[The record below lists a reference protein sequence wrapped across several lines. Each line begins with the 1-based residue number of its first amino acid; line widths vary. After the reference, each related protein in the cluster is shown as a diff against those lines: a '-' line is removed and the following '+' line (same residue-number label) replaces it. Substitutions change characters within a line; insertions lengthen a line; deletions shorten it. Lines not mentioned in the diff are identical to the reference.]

1 MIINSKPI
9 RKKRKKIIWLSILGF
24 FIILVTVG
32 PFLVPVKPVT
42 GTVDEKTLADLDSK
56 FITINGISVHYKEQG
71 SGDKTYILLHGFG
84 ASLFSWREV
93 MPELAK
99 SGRVIAFDRPA
110 FGLTSRPL
118 TWQGESPYGP
128 EAQVALTI
136 DLMNA
141 LSVQKAYLVGHS
153 AGGVIAL
160 NTALQFPDRVSG
172 LVLVDAAVF
181 AGGGAPN
188 WTLPILKT
196 PQTNH
201 LGPLLARQLQ
211 TSGDNFLRSAWHD
224 PSKITLEIY
233 DGYHKPLE
241 ANNWDIALWNLT
253 KSTKNLGL
261 DKKLANVTVPTLM
274 IAGDDDQI
282 VPTND
287 SRKIAKE
294 IPNSTLS
301 IIAAAGH
308 LPQEENPT
316 DFMKAI
322 ESFVK

>member
-1 MIINSKPI
+1 VKPI
-9 RKKRKKIIWLSILGF
+9 
-24 FIILVTVG
+24 
-32 PFLVPVKPVT
+32 T
-42 GTVDEKTLADLDSK
+42 GTVNEKTLADPYSK
-56 FITINGISVHYKEQG
+56 FITINGIDVHYKEQG
-71 SGDKTYILLHGFG
+71 SGEKTYILLHGFG

-99 SGRVIAFDRPA
+99 NGRVIAFDRPA
-110 FGLTSRPL
+110 FGLTSRQL

-128 EAQVALTI
+128 EAQVYLTI
-136 DLMNA
+136 DLMDA
-141 LSVQKAYLVGHS
+141 LGVEKAYLVGHS

-160 NTALQFPDRVSG
+160 DTALQFPNRVNG

-188 WTLPILKT
+188 WALPLLNT
-196 PQTNH
+196 PQANH

-211 TSGDNFLRSAWHD
+211 TNGDVFLRSAWHD

-241 ANNWDIALWNLT
+241 ADNWDIALWNLT

-261 DKKLANVTVPTLM
+261 DKKLADITVPTLV

-287 SRKIAKE
+287 SRKIAAN

-301 IIAAAGH
+301 IIKDAGH
-308 LPQEENPT
+308 LPHEEQPA

-322 ESFVK
+322 ISFTK